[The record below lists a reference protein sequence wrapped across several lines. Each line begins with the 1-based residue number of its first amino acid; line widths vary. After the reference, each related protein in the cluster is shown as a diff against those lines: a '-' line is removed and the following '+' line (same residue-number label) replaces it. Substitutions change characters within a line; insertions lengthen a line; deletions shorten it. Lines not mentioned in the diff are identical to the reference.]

1 MLKECKDDL
10 YVLCCNFV
18 KALAMCS
25 NDFYENIPSWMSG
38 LNTSSIL
45 SSVFSIFEN
54 DFTFN
59 GGNIPENFT
68 FSTFSNLS
76 QTINSPNNFLLY
88 YYVEYM

>member
-1 MLKECKDDL
+1 MI
-10 YVLCCNFV
+10 YMFLCCNFV

-45 SSVFSIFEN
+45 SNVFSILGN
-54 DFTFN
+54 DSFN
-59 GGNIPENFT
+59 DSNMSESFT
-68 FSTFSNLS
+68 FSEISNLG
-76 QTINSPNNFLLY
+76 QTLNSPNNFLLY